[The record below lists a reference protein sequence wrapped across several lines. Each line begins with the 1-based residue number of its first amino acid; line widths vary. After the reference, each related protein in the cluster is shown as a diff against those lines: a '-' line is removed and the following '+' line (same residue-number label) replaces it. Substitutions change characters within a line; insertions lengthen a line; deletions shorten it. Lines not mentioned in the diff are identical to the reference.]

1 MPKEALTEE
10 HDFVETLMDCVE
22 DPPSCRCLIVEL
34 EEDPRARTTRK
45 RESRSFKQ
53 GMDPIH
59 WFDREPG
66 ETGAELCAARGSE
79 SF

>member
-1 MPKEALTEE
+1 MGER
-10 HDFVETLMDCVE
+10 DFVETLMDCVE
-22 DPPSCRCLIVEL
+22 DPPSCRGLIVEL
-34 EEDPRARTTRK
+34 DENDPRARTTRK
-45 RESRSFKQ
+45 PESRSFKQ